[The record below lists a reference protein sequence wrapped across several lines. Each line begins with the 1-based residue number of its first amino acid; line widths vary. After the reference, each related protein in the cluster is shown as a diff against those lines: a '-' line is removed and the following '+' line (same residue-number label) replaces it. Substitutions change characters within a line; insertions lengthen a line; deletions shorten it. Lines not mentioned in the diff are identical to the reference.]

1 MTVLKDVLQELTG
14 MFLGDARLSVAIL
27 SVVAIV
33 AGLIE
38 IAGLD
43 PLLAG
48 ATLLAGCLAVLLEA
62 VWRRA
67 RQG

>member
-1 MTVLKDVLQELTG
+1 MTLLKDVLHELTG

-27 SVVAIV
+27 LVVAV
-33 AGLIE
+33 AAGLIE
-38 IAGLD
+38 LTVIE

-48 ATLLAGCLAVLLEA
+48 GILLAGCLLVLLEA
-62 VWRRA
+62 VRRRA

>member
-1 MTVLKDVLQELTG
+1 MNVLRDVFQEITS

-27 SVVAIV
+27 SVVAIA

-48 ATLLAGCLAVLLEA
+48 AILLAGCLAVLLEA
-62 VWRRA
+62 VRRRA
-67 RQG
+67 REG